1 MPQTEEEKDY
11 IEFIQTQPPSI
22 MAACLRRDQIL
33 CQENH
38 LPSPLA
44 MHLPTQPCDLL
55 DEISKHLIPDTTIP
69 APIRRLQCQGVI
81 SGIKASVN
89 QMSCIRTWTSE
100 DTEKG
105 TGIIPRT
112 KDFQSALRVLE
123 YLQKYP
129 SISMLNSTS
138 PFPDVISSVKTQL
151 AFEGGLRVVNHLHT
165 AHKDS
170 RLDSKASYKSR
181 RQKRTCYMCH
191 FEIRTDEAHNIYPS
205 LCRPCGSF
213 NLASSA
219 ISEPPN
225 LKLRGKTALVTGG
238 RINLGYETALR
249 LLRCGASVIVSSRY
263 PRDAVVRYMKEVDFG
278 DFSSRLR
285 VVGADFR
292 TARDAFRLVEVVKRL
307 LDGWEGE
314 RNGDAGRTAD
324 RALDILINNAA
335 QTLTDPVRSETRAI
349 VREEQLEGEV
359 GGHEVMADYGERY
372 VPKLRG
378 GVGSSAWGGIE
389 DRVRLQIA
397 GAAESESME
406 GQGMVQKGLGPDGM
420 VEDDSK
426 SSWTQHLDQIPYE
439 DVISAQAVNAFVPLI
454 LCRELLP
461 RMGATEKSLRPLGY
475 IVNVSSREGILESR
489 TKSASKAGHHV
500 HTNMSKAA
508 LNMITETESESAWK
522 RHVAMNTVDP
532 GYMSAAPECQ
542 RADGCPIGFEDGA
555 ARVLWPIAIG
565 EREHRVIRGR
575 FMKHFG
581 NHDAI
586 ISRGI

>member
-1 MPQTEEEKDY
+1 MSRPLRIHHIQVSCYKMIETKEEDY
-11 IEFIQTQPPSI
+11 AQFIQTQPPSTI
-22 MAACLRRDQIL
+22 AACLRRDQLL
-33 CQENH
+33 CQEKH

-44 MHLPTQPCDLL
+44 MHLPTQPCELL
-55 DEISKHLIPDTTIP
+55 DAISQHLIPDSSIP
-69 APIRRLQCQGVI
+69 APLRRLQCQGII

-89 QMSCIRTWTSE
+89 QMNSITTWTSPT
-100 DTEKG
+100 TEKG
-105 TGIIPRT
+105 TGLIPRT
-112 KDFQSALRVLE
+112 QDFQSALRVLE

-129 SISMLNSTS
+129 SISQLSNSS
-138 PFPDVISSVKTQL
+138 PLTDVLSSVKTQL
-151 AFEGGLRVVNHLHT
+151 AFEDGLRAVNHLHM

-170 RLDSKASYKSR
+170 RVDSKASYKAR
-181 RQKRTCYMCH
+181 RRKGNCYMCH
-191 FEIRTDEAHNIYPS
+191 FEIRDGEAHDTYPS

-213 NLASSA
+213 NLAESA
-219 ISEPPN
+219 LSQPPN
-225 LKLRGKTALVTGG
+225 LNLKGKTALVTGG

-263 PRDAVVRYMKEVDFG
+263 PRDAVLRYAREVDFG
-278 DFSSRLR
+278 GFSARLK

-292 TARDAFRLVEVVKRL
+292 TARDAFRLVEVVKRV
-307 LDGWEGE
+307 LDDWA
-314 RNGDAGRTAD
+314 GDGT
-324 RALDILINNAA
+324 ALDILINNAA

-349 VREEQLEGEV
+349 VREEKLEEEAGAHGLIADD
-359 GGHEVMADYGERY
+359 GGA
-372 VPKLRG
+372 
-378 GVGSSAWGGIE
+378 
-389 DRVRLQIA
+389 IA
-397 GAAESESME
+397 GSAESECVEDS
-406 GQGMVQKGLGPDGM
+406 GIVQKGLGPG
-420 VEDDSK
+420 EDESR
-426 SSWTQHLDQIPYE
+426 SSWTQSLDQIPYE

-461 RMGATEKSLRPLGY
+461 RMGATSKSSRPLGY

-565 EREHRVIRGR
+565 EREHRVICGR

-581 NHDAI
+581 HHDAI

>member
-1 MPQTEEEKDY
+1 MSQTEEEDY
-11 IEFIQTQPPSI
+11 RQFVQTQPPATI
-22 MAACLRRDQIL
+22 AACLRRDQLL

-44 MHLPTQPCDLL
+44 MHLPTQPCELL
-55 DEISKHLIPDTTIP
+55 DAISKHLIPDTTIS
-69 APIRRLQCQGVI
+69 APIRILQCQGII

-89 QMSCIRTWTSE
+89 QMSSIRTWTAE
-100 DTEKG
+100 ATEKG
-105 TGIIPRT
+105 TGIIPTT
-112 KDFQSALRVLE
+112 KDFKSALRVLE

-129 SISMLNSTS
+129 SISMLTGTS
-138 PFPDVISSVKTQL
+138 PFPDVIASVKTQL
-151 AFEGGLRVVNHLHT
+151 AFEDGLRAVNHLHT

-170 RLDSKASYKSR
+170 QLGSKASYKSR
-181 RQKRTCYMCH
+181 RPKRNCYMCH
-191 FEIRTDEAHNIYPS
+191 FEIRTDEAHDIYPS

-219 ISEPPN
+219 ISQPPN
-225 LKLRGKTALVTGG
+225 LDLAGKTALVTGG

-263 PRDAVVRYMKEVDFG
+263 PRDAVVRYAREVDFG
-278 DFSSRLR
+278 AFSSRLR

-307 LDGWEGE
+307 LDDWEGDGRE
-314 RNGDAGRTAD
+314 TAGK
-324 RALDILINNAA
+324 ALDILVNNAA

-349 VREEQLEGEV
+349 VREEQLEGEI
-359 GGHEVMADYGERY
+359 GELGLIPDYGERY

-378 GVGSSAWGGIE
+378 GVGSAWGGIE

-397 GAAESESME
+397 GSAEPESVE
-406 GQGMVQKGLGPDGM
+406 GHGMVQKGLGPDGM
-420 VEDDSK
+420 AEDDSK
-426 SSWTQHLDQIPYE
+426 SSWTQRLDQIPYE

-461 RMGATEKSLRPLGY
+461 RMGATGKSSRPLGY

-508 LNMITETESESAWK
+508 LNMVTETESEAAWK

-555 ARVLWPIAIG
+555 ARVLWPIAVG

-581 NHDAI
+581 HHDAI